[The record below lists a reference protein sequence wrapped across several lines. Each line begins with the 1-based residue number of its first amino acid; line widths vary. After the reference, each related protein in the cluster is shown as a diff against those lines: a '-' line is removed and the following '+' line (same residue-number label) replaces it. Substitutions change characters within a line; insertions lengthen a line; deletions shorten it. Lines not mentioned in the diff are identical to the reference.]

1 MGNVHLRIGGKDE
14 HQSMFVMYMKC
25 EFVVFSFTYS
35 VIMKLGEESLTVVK
49 KHTYMSVTE

>member
-14 HQSMFVMYMKC
+14 HRSMFVMYMNC

-35 VIMKLGEESLTVVK
+35 VIMKLGEGSLTVVK